1 MVLPEKQR
9 PEFSPAFP
17 CALKELINVS
27 DSTPPPATVQQ
38 KDLVTEE
45 QAEALYRLV
54 RPSHL
59 TIPNSDQRVVAL
71 KVLGEYLKRFESPQ
85 AAATALKPYAAEA
98 DARGIR
104 QTNLCWL
111 SEWAA
116 VGQIPKLRK
125 KWQKASKAEVKQEDH
140 ADYEALRKRMETE
153 LLPHMQNTN
162 GKST

>member
-1 MVLPEKQR
+1 MQP
-9 PEFSPAFP
+9 
-17 CALKELINVS
+17 
-27 DSTPPPATVQQ
+27 
-38 KDLVTEE
+38 KDVDAEE

-59 TIPNSDQRVVAL
+59 VLPNSEQRAVAL
-71 KVLGEYLKRFESPQ
+71 KVLGEYLKQFNSPQ

-98 DARGIR
+98 DTRGIR

-116 VGQIPKLRK
+116 VGQIPKPRR
-125 KWQKASKAEVKQEDH
+125 KWQKASKPEKTQEEQ

-153 LLPHMQNTN
+153 LAPHMQ
-162 GKST
+162 GSERRSS